1 MTNIL
6 ALTDGRFKNV
16 VTAVTT
22 ATMTLVQTTTT
33 SVVVKVSSLGF
44 SNGSSGLAT
53 ASLQFVSDGT
63 VFPVAVGVNVDPEQ
77 PPVAL
82 VTRSTPLYLT
92 GSQSLRAQATNTNVA
107 AIVSYEEL
115 T

>member
-6 ALTDGRFKNV
+6 GLTDGRFKNV
-16 VTAVTT
+16 VTSVST

-33 SVVVKVSSLGF
+33 SVVIKVSSLAF
-44 SNGSSGLAT
+44 ANGSGGLAT
-53 ASLQFVSDGT
+53 ATLQFVNNST
-63 VFPVAVGVNVDPEQ
+63 VSPVAVGVNVDPEQ
-77 PPVAL
+77 PPVSI

-107 AIVSYEEL
+107 VIVSYEEL
-115 T
+115 K